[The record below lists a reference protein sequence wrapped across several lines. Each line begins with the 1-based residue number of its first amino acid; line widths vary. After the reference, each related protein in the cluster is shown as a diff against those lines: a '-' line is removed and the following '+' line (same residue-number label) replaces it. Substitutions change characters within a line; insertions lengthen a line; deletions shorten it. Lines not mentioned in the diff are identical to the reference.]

1 MCKNNSICY
10 KKLHRAKCSIMESKK
25 TYPVSWVVMQ
35 NTIQECFKSMSIDE
49 KRLLILA
56 SPIARTMDATEK
68 DAITITSEEFAKE
81 CGIKTN
87 SAYSQME
94 EASKSLL
101 RRYFSYGDNKKKTY
115 CNWVIRA
122 IYENGA
128 ISICFPDEVLLMLKE
143 FDKLNPYTK
152 YKKDI
157 VLSLKKDY
165 SFDLY
170 HLAKKHQAMGQFEM
184 SLEHIKNELGLP
196 PSYDKLC
203 NLKDR
208 VIKPSLDEI
217 TKNTDIDL
225 IYENVKKGRSVIGF
239 KFTVKEKPKPKLIAP
254 ERDQKTIDM
263 FCNLTDAQIQKYSSI
278 LSKVPD
284 ISDLSTFPD
293 YATFSLWIAGI
304 LRDPKSVREETA
316 KRIFTALH
324 KNTDYKNK

>member
-10 KKLHRAKCSIMESKK
+10 KKLHRAKCSIMELKK

-225 IYENVKKGRSVIGF
+225 TYENVKKGRFVIGF

-263 FCNLTDAQIQKYSSI
+263 FCKLTDAQINKYSSI
-278 LSKVPD
+278 LSRVSD
-284 ISDLSTFPD
+284 MSDLSTFPTYD
-293 YATFSLWIAGI
+293 AFALWIANI
-304 LRDPKSVREETA
+304 LRDPESVKDETA
-316 KRIFTALH
+316 KRIFKALYS
-324 KNTDYKNK
+324 KTNFKP

>member
-10 KKLHRAKCSIMESKK
+10 KKLHCAKCSIMESKK

-68 DAITITSEEFAKE
+68 DAITITSEDFAKE

-225 IYENVKKGRSVIGF
+225 TYENVKKGRSVIGF
-239 KFTVKEKPKPKLIAP
+239 KFTVKEKPKPKLMAN
-254 ERDQKTIDM
+254 ERDTKTVDM
-263 FCNLTDAQIQKYSSI
+263 FCNMTDAQVSKYSII
-278 LSKVPD
+278 LSKQSE
-284 ISDLSTFPD
+284 ISDLSNFPD
-293 YATFSLWIAGI
+293 YSTFAIWIGGI

-316 KRIFTALH
+316 KRIFKALRKH
-324 KNTDYKNK
+324 TDFKD

>member
-1 MCKNNSICY
+1 MCKNNSTCY
-10 KKLHRAKCSIMESKK
+10 KKLHYAKCSIMELKK

-170 HLAKKHQAMGQFEM
+170 HLAKKHQAMGHFEM
-184 SLEHIKNELGLP
+184 SLEHIKSELGLP
-196 PSYDKLC
+196 KSYDKLC

-217 TKNTDIDL
+217 TKNTDINL
-225 IYENVKKGRSVIGF
+225 TYENVKKGRSVVGF
-239 KFTVKEKPKPKLIAP
+239 KFTVKEKTKPKLIAS

-263 FCNLTDAQIQKYSSI
+263 FCKLSDAQINKYSSI
-278 LSKVPD
+278 LSRVSD
-284 ISDLSTFPD
+284 ISDLSTFPTYD
-293 YATFSLWIAGI
+293 AFALWIANI

-324 KNTDYKNK
+324 QYTDFK

>member
-1 MCKNNSICY
+1 
-10 KKLHRAKCSIMESKK
+10 MELKK

-68 DAITITSEEFAKE
+68 DAITITSEDFARE

-101 RRYFSYGDNKKKTY
+101 RRYFSYTSDNKKKIY
-115 CNWVIRA
+115 CNWVIRT
-122 IYENGA
+122 IYEHGA
-128 ISICFPDEVLLMLKE
+128 ISICFPDEVLLMLKK

-170 HLAKKHQAMGQFEM
+170 HLAKKYQAMGSFQISIDELFEQ
-184 SLEHIKNELGLP
+184 LGLP
-196 PSYDKLC
+196 ESYRRIG

-208 VIKPSLDEI
+208 VLKPSLEEI
-217 TKNTDIDL
+217 TANTDIEL
-225 IYENVKKGRSVIGF
+225 TYENVKQGRSVVGF
-239 KFTVKEKPKPKLIAP
+239 KFIVREKTITKVIEI
-254 ERDQKTIDM
+254 ERDQNTIDM
-263 FCNLTDAQIQKYSSI
+263 FCKLTDAQINKYSTI
-278 LSKVPD
+278 LSKL
-284 ISDLSTFPD
+284 SDLSDLSNFPD
-293 YATFSLWIAGI
+293 YSTFAIWINGV

-316 KRIFTALH
+316 KRVFKALH
-324 KNTDYKNK
+324 KYTDFKS

>member
-10 KKLHRAKCSIMESKK
+10 KKLHCAKCSIMESKK

-152 YKKDI
+152 YKKEV
-157 VLSLKKDY
+157 VLRLKKDY
-165 SFDLY
+165 SLDFY
-170 HLAKKHQAMGQFEM
+170 HLAKKHQTMGSFQISLDELFEQ
-184 SLEHIKNELGLP
+184 LGLP
-196 PSYDKLC
+196 ESYRRIG

-217 TKNTDIDL
+217 TSNTDIDL
-225 IYENVKKGRSVIGF
+225 NYENIKRGRSVIGF
-239 KFTVKEKPKPKLIAP
+239 KFTVKEKPKPKTI
-254 ERDQKTIDM
+254 ETGRDEKTVDM
-263 FCNLTDAQIQKYSSI
+263 FFKMSDAQINMFGNQLAQLPELSYLAVGNESYGALASRIKDMLKDSDKQKQFIPY
-278 LSKVPD
+278 LK
-284 ISDLSTFPD
+284 DLGFK
-293 YATFSLWIAGI
+293 A
-304 LRDPKSVREETA
+304 
-316 KRIFTALH
+316 
-324 KNTDYKNK
+324 N